1 MNTGLRVAVIDSDEF
16 VREGRVLLLQS
27 QPNIQIVFESGD
39 PSTALDQ
46 AVDYLLDVIV
56 LDTRIPGWKAAHYLV
71 ELSKRL
77 SSSGNE
83 AQLLALTAFG
93 SPEFELACLRSGAAA
108 VVANDQGVSE
118 LLRQVKLLG
127 SRDNTVTRG
136 YLEGLMSAVNVT
148 IAPNPKIA
156 RSLSGMDS
164 SQVEVVKA
172 MLEGLTDSQIAR
184 QLDLTRYRVTKF
196 IESLRE
202 SSDCRTRQ
210 QLAIEL
216 IGFGTV

>member
-1 MNTGLRVAVIDSDEF
+1 VNTGLRVAVIDSDEF

-136 YLEGLMSAVNVT
+136 YLEGLMSAVNGT

-216 IGFGTV
+216 IGFGTI

>member
-1 MNTGLRVAVIDSDEF
+1 VNTGLRVAVIDSDEF

-39 PSTALDQ
+39 PSTALDH

-56 LDTRIPGWKAAHYLV
+56 LDTRIPGWKAVDYLV
-71 ELSKRL
+71 ELSMRL

-93 SPEFELACLRSGAAA
+93 SPEFEFACLRSGAAA

-136 YLEGLMSAVNVT
+136 YLEGLMSAANGT
-148 IAPNPKIA
+148 IAPNPKVA

-216 IGFGTV
+216 LGFGTI

>member
-136 YLEGLMSAVNVT
+136 YLEGLMSAVNGT

-216 IGFGTV
+216 IGFGTI